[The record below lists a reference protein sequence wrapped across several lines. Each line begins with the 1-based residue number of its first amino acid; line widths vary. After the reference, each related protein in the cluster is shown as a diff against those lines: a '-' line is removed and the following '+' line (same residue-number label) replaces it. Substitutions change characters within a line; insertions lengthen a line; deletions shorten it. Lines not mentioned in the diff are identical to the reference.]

1 MLTLTVRPETRSARF
16 QTIPVE
22 RVVLPLVCSS
32 RLPVTVPAERFGTAI
47 AGLSIPAGVC
57 EAMPTP
63 SFWSSSTANT
73 EYEGCCPIGL
83 EFSGVRSDK
92 IGERFQA
99 RSENALARSTSV
111 EEEP

>member
-1 MLTLTVRPETRSARF
+1 MLTLTVRLETRSARF

-32 RLPVTVPAERFGTAI
+32 RLPGTVPTERSGTAI

-57 EAMPTP
+57 EAMPIP
-63 SFWSSSTANT
+63 SLWSSSTANT
-73 EYEGCCPIGL
+73 EYEGCPIGL

-99 RSENALARSTSV
+99 GSENVLARSTSV
-111 EEEP
+111 AEEP